1 MIPRLV
7 NSFLCSFKGLEK
19 WLFWITGELNREEW
33 FHYEIMIH
41 DVQSF
46 LRRVLATRNIT
57 HAQLYVLILVEL
69 WFHVLWFWTSGTKG
83 FLQEQKTRVTRF
95 SEEKKSKDGSRKQTT
110 LAFSPRPW
118 LGFPV
123 FLCVLIICLPCIFV
137 SLYLVVRAKISFSLS
152 RHIVILQVVTH
163 RCAYYRAWPTCLRKK
178 IKVLQVCGILCVWL
192 VSRV

>member
-1 MIPRLV
+1 MIPRLE

-46 LRRVLATRNIT
+46 LRRVLAALRFDFGRAVIPCIVILNIWDQRVPSRAKNERN
-57 HAQLYVLILVEL
+57 AFQRGKKKQGWLA
-69 WFHVLWFWTSGTKG
+69 
-83 FLQEQKTRVTRF
+83 KTNDARVFPASLAWLPCF
-95 SEEKKSKDGSRKQTT
+95 SLRSD
-110 LAFSPRPW
+110 
-118 LGFPV
+118 
-123 FLCVLIICLPCIFV
+123 CLPCIFV

-192 VSRV
+192 VSRVYRRSRKRC